1 MRLSKKSSGKIAREY
16 GLDETRARTM
26 AAGALIFLEI
36 HRRLAVPLQVGR
48 GGIREGA
55 ALALLERAEAAARS
69 A

>member
-1 MRLSKKSSGKIAREY
+1 
-16 GLDETRARTM
+16 M

-36 HRRLAVPLQVGR
+36 HRKLSVPLQVGR

-55 ALALLERAEAAARS
+55 ALALLERAEAAVRS

>member
-1 MRLSKKSSGKIAREY
+1 
-16 GLDETRARTM
+16 M

-36 HRRLAVPLQVGR
+36 HRKLSVPLEVGR